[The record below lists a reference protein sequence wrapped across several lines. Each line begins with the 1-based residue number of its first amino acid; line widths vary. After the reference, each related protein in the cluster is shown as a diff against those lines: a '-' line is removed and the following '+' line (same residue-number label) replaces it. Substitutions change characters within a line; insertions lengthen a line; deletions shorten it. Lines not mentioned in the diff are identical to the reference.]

1 MAAGFANLGS
11 TSLAKRL
18 GFFLLQHGLQD
29 LLGAD
34 GSNRRDPQKKVW
46 QPIQIN
52 TSQVNS
58 QVGLS

>member
-1 MAAGFANLGS
+1 MAAGFANFGS